1 MSKCVVGRR
10 VLRLPAVIERTGFSK
25 SKIYADMRKGLF
37 PLQAA
42 LGPQSVG
49 WHEHE
54 IDHLI
59 ESLPRVARD
68 ENGRVIIKK

>member
-1 MSKCVVGRR
+1 VSKSVRRR
-10 VLRLPAVIERTGFSK
+10 VLRLPQVIEKTGCSK
-25 SKIYADMRKGLF
+25 SKIYADMRRGLF

-49 WHEHE
+49 WHEQE
-54 IDHLI
+54 IDRYLNA
-59 ESLPRVARD
+59 LPRVERD

>member
-1 MSKCVVGRR
+1 MSKSVRRR
-10 VLRLPAVIERTGFSK
+10 VLRLPQVIEKTGCSK
-25 SKIYADMRKGLF
+25 SKIYADMRRGLF

-59 ESLPRVARD
+59 QSSAES
-68 ENGRVIIKK
+68 